1 MPLCQESTYYIGRR
15 WYKTSQ
21 SPGNVSFLHQ
31 VRTIVDRRL
40 MADYLS
46 NHFRFQ
52 FDSQSYP
59 EGDKK
64 VSSGQLRLTI
74 DLLGVSGH
82 TQIVMTQTLIHHR
95 YFAKLKSSGLFPSSS
110 LQVL

>member
-52 FDSQSYP
+52 FDSPKYP
-59 EGDKK
+59 EEVKMLELDNLFYWL
-64 VSSGQLRLTI
+64 V
-74 DLLGVSGH
+74 DL
-82 TQIVMTQTLIHHR
+82 
-95 YFAKLKSSGLFPSSS
+95 F
-110 LQVL
+110 